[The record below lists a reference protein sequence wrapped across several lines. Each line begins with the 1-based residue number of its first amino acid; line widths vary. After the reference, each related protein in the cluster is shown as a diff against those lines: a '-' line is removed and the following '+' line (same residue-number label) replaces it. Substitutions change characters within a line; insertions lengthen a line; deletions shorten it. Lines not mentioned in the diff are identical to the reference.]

1 MSKGRRQLA
10 RRDVLIILRR
20 ARDVLYRLDRVHLEL
35 IGTTASSGSDSDEV
49 PVVKLTFRGGDVRGL
64 RWDRVTPD
72 NVYDVAASAELA
84 PGWEDP
90 AS

>member
-1 MSKGRRQLA
+1 MK
-10 RRDVLIILRR
+10 
-20 ARDVLYRLDRVHLEL
+20 Y
-35 IGTTASSGSDSDEV
+35 